1 MQGLDKVASSERMKK
16 TKILLV
22 ENENIVARDIENML
36 KEMGYDVLSVLSRGK
51 EVVDKAEELQ
61 PDLVLID
68 VRLQGEIDGV
78 EAADR
83 IYRGFNIPVVYLTA
97 YADEITMER
106 AKLTEPFGYILK
118 PFEERE
124 LQTSIEMALYKYKME
139 MQLKEREQWLFTV
152 LKSIG
157 DAVITTDNKGAITF
171 MNPIAE
177 KLTGWKQKS
186 ALDNPLNEVFKTKR
200 QNSGKQ
206 FKISVTRVV
215 EGKDSTL
222 PDDVILISKKGEKTS
237 VNFRVAPISDGKG
250 STAGVVLTF
259 TDISSR
265 KKTEEQL
272 KLSWRKLKQVMEAT
286 VEAMASTVETR
297 DPYTAGHQRRVT
309 KLACVIAEEMGLSKR
324 RIEGLRMAGELHDIG
339 KISVPA
345 EILSKPGPVS
355 EVEYNV
361 IRTHPQVGYEIL
373 KNIEFSWPVAK
384 IVLQHHER
392 MDGSGYPHQ
401 LQGDKILLEARIL
414 AVSDVVEAMA
424 AHRPYRP
431 AHSLEKALE
440 EISRNKGRLYDSQVV
455 EACLKIFKDK
465 GFTFE

>member
-1 MQGLDKVASSERMKK
+1 MSGLDKVASSERMKK

-22 ENENIVARDIENML
+22 ENENIVARDIENIL
-36 KEMGYDVLSVLSRGK
+36 REMGYDVLSVLSRGK

-83 IYRGFNIPVVYLTA
+83 IYREFNIPVVYLTA

-139 MQLKEREQWLFTV
+139 MRLKEREQWLFTV

-157 DAVITTDNKGAITF
+157 DAVITTDNKGSITF
-171 MNPIAE
+171 MNPTAE

-186 ALDNPLNEVFKTKR
+186 ALYNPLNEVFKKKR

-206 FKISVTRVV
+206 FKISVTKVV
-215 EGKDSTL
+215 EGKGSTL
-222 PDDVILISKKGEKTS
+222 PDDVILIGKKGEKTS

-259 TDISSR
+259 TDISRR

-272 KLSWRKLKQVMEAT
+272 KLSWRKLKEVMDAT
-286 VEAMASTVETR
+286 VKAMASTVETR

-309 KLACVIAEEMGLSKR
+309 KLACAIAEEMGLSKR

-345 EILSKPGPVS
+345 EILSKPGAVS
-355 EVEYNV
+355 EVEYDV

-392 MDGSGYPHQ
+392 MNGSGYPHQ
-401 LQGDKILLEARIL
+401 LKGDKILLEARIL

-431 AHSLEKALE
+431 AHSLEEAME

-455 EACLKIFKDK
+455 QTCLKIFKDK